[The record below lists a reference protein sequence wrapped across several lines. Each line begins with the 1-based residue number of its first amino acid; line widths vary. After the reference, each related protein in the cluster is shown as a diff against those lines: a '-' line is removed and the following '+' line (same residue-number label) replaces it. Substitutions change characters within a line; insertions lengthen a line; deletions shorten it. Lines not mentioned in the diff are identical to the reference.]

1 MDNFN
6 FSAAIDYVWSQVQL
20 INKHIEDQKPW
31 TVAKTDSEAAKQ
43 ILLNLVNEL
52 LLVNH
57 LLKPFLP
64 ITATIEKIFTAS
76 EIVPPATPLFPKE
89 R

>member
-6 FSAAIDYVWSQVQL
+6 FSGAIDYAWSQVQL

-31 TVAKTDSEAAKQ
+31 TVAKTDPEAAKQ
-43 ILLNLVNEL
+43 ILLNLVSEL
-52 LLVNH
+52 LQVNH
-57 LLKPFLP
+57 MLKPFLP
-64 ITATIEKIFTAS
+64 ITATIEEVFTAS
-76 EIVPPATPLFPKE
+76 KIVPPATPLFPKE

>member
-1 MDNFN
+1 MVLI
-6 FSAAIDYVWSQVQL
+6 SLGPLTMLVQL

-31 TVAKTDSEAAKQ
+31 TVAKTDPEAAKQ
-43 ILLNLVNEL
+43 ILANLVNEL
-52 LLVNH
+52 LMVNH

-64 ITATIEKIFTAS
+64 ITATIEKIFTTS
-76 EIVPPATPLFPKE
+76 EINPPATPLFPKE